1 MAESIPKFKPQNSP
15 TCHAGAAITGARF
28 VSISAAP
35 TEGNTTVQHT
45 GAAAK
50 AFGVSATDAASGA
63 KLTVWRGGVVP
74 VEAGTGGVTAGQVV
88 EAEAAGKAITRS
100 AGIACGTVVEG
111 AAAGAQALIALDP
124 ALL

>member
-1 MAESIPKFKPQNSP
+1 M
-15 TCHAGAAITGARF
+15 
-28 VSISAAP
+28 SISAAP
-35 TEGNTTVQHT
+35 TEGNFTVQHT

-63 KLTVWRGGVVP
+63 KVTVWRGGVVP

-88 EAEAAGKAITRS
+88 EAAATGTAVTRA
-100 AGIACGTVVEG
+100 AGIACGTCVEG
-111 AAAGAQALIALDP
+111 AAAGSQALIALDP